1 MARESSKRSANA
13 RPARRGAKAKKASA
27 KNGRARDDKL
37 PSSPFE
43 VGAPITRA
51 PGRGKYDR
59 SQTPDERHEEQRARL
74 LDAAGHVF
82 AEMGWADATV
92 EAIVSRAGMSRRT
105 FYEHFDD
112 LRDCLLAFYQRA
124 MNRAF
129 KAVETAVENASSPAE
144 RLRMGVAGFLGGIAT
159 FPHVAKVLLRE
170 ARSAGAEFEKAH
182 EQMMARFE
190 KLVHDGVA
198 DAYASRRCE
207 LPPDDLRIYALVAA
221 MEAVGL
227 RYVMR
232 GEEAKAMEA
241 ATVLIDMVQRAF
253 GGKGDA

>member
-1 MARESSKRSANA
+1 MARESGKRRAKA
-13 RPARRGAKAKKASA
+13 RPARRGAKASNA
-27 KNGRARDDKL
+27 KGARAR
-37 PSSPFE
+37 SSQAAAAALELVPQTE
-43 VGAPITRA
+43 RA

-59 SQTPDERHEEQRARL
+59 SRTPNERLEEQKARL
-74 LDAAGHVF
+74 LDAAAHVF

-92 EAIVSRAGMSRRT
+92 EAIVTRAGMSRRT

-112 LRDCLLAFYQRA
+112 LRHCLLELHQRA
-124 MNRAF
+124 TRRAF
-129 KAVETAVENASSPAE
+129 KAVETAVENASTPVE
-144 RLRMGVAGFLGGIAT
+144 QLQMGVAGFLGGIAM
-159 FPHVAKVLLRE
+159 FPHVAKVLLRV

-198 DAYASRRCE
+198 DAYATRRCE
-207 LPPDDLRIYALVAA
+207 LPPDELRVYALVAA
-221 MEAVGL
+221 MEAVAL

-241 ATVLIDMVQRAF
+241 APVLIDLVQRAF
-253 GGKGDA
+253 GRVPST

>member
-1 MARESSKRSANA
+1 MARAKRSATA
-13 RPARRGAKAKKASA
+13 RPPRRGVKTNSA
-27 KNGRARDDKL
+27 KGGRARSGKAAG
-37 PSSPFE
+37 STFE
-43 VGAPITRA
+43 LVSETARA

-59 SQTPDERHEEQRARL
+59 SRTPDERHKEQRTRL

-92 EAIVSRAGMSRRT
+92 EAIVTRAGMSRRT

-112 LRDCLLAFYQRA
+112 LRDCLLAFHQRA
-124 MNRAF
+124 TRRAF
-129 KAVETAVENASSPAE
+129 KAVESAVENASSPAE
-144 RLRMGVAGFLGGIAT
+144 RLRMGVAGFLGGIAM
-159 FPHVAKVLLRE
+159 FPHVAQVLFRV

-198 DAYASRRCE
+198 DAYATRRCE
-207 LPPDDLRIYALVAA
+207 LPPDDLRVYALVAA

-241 ATVLIDMVQRAF
+241 APVLIDMVQRAF
-253 GGKGDA
+253 GGTAED